1 MLPSEPLMEYVILD
15 LLPRKRRM
23 VCQNTLVCRKIV
35 AIQPTTKLF
44 LRLLLGFIYCR
55 NCRFSCLVYRDC
67 KSDDDLPCSHPLN
80 ASFFAR
86 IASLTSWFHQGVLFS
101 LSPATLSR
109 FRPQLSAADEMI
121 ADLNSSHS
129 LSTSS
134 DASESCLNLDDIL
147 DANCFLISLSSKASH
162 LIR

>member
-1 MLPSEPLMEYVILD
+1 MEYVILG
-15 LLPRKRRM
+15 LLPRKRQM
-23 VCQNTLVCRKIV
+23 VCQNTLFAEKQLESNRRPNSSHDFSLDFFTAEV
-35 AIQPTTKLF
+35 AAF
-44 LRLLLGFIYCR
+44 YA
-55 NCRFSCLVYRDC
+55 SEYRDC
-67 KSDDDLPCSHPLN
+67 KSDDDLSCSQALN

-129 LSTSS
+129 FSMSS
-134 DASESCLNLDDIL
+134 DTSGSCLNLDDIL
-147 DANCFLISLSSKASH
+147 DANCFLTLSFKASH